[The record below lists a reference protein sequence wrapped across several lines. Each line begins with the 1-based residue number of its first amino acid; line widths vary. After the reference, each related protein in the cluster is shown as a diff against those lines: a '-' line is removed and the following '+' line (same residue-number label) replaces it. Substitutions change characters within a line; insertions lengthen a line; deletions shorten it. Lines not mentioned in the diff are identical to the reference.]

1 MNREKTGI
9 NTAMN
14 RPQPIT
20 CKSSYLTLRDG
31 VRLAASVWL
40 DKQAINHSGPRPAI
54 VTTTRYWRMS
64 AFEDDKP
71 EYQLYYPGAAYYL
84 SRGYSF
90 VAVDA
95 RGTGASFGCRE
106 GEIAPTEV
114 EDIGEVIDWVAAQ
127 DWCDGRVATEGT
139 SYTAG
144 TTLYSLV
151 TAPGALKLGVCR
163 APDFDGYRHLLVPGG
178 IVNHWFI
185 DAWGE
190 TTAALD
196 QNNVELLLA
205 KGYMPPPTGGA
216 DNLLGVRPVDDD
228 SEGVLLAQ
236 ATKEH
241 RSNFN
246 VAGQE
251 ATLVYIDNVL
261 TDLHRSF
268 YDADYQQKIEQS
280 GVPLVI
286 RCGWHDAGTQLGALA
301 MFCSFDMPLR
311 VIIDPWN
318 HSGNGLADPFAVGD
332 GTTAGERSFD
342 DVWGSTADWLDLAF
356 NQRTN
361 GNPELPS
368 QNDSEALQTRIVDY
382 FTLGEN
388 RWKSTPEWPLPN
400 TQWQRWYL
408 ATDNQLSRQAP
419 EDQQG
424 SDCYQVDPSAT
435 TGRDNRWFAQA
446 RLKPILFPD
455 RQEEDNKLLVYDTS
469 PLATDTEI
477 TGHPVVS
484 LQLSSSATDGQFFA
498 YLETVDPDGRVR
510 LLTEG
515 QLRGLHRKISDDT
528 PPYKMFGPYHNLM
541 KKDALPMVPGEIT
554 EISFDLFPISV
565 LLKKGQRIRLAI
577 AGADCDVFAPIP
589 GCEAPE
595 LTIQRNSAHV
605 SYLDLPIIPIEAHSS

>member
-1 MNREKTGI
+1 MNREMTGI

-14 RPQPIT
+14 QPQPIT
-20 CKSSYLTLRDG
+20 CESSYLTLRDG

-40 DKQAINHSGPRPAI
+40 DKQAIKHSGPYPAI
-54 VTTTRYWRMS
+54 VTTTRYWRTS
-64 AFEDDKP
+64 AFQGDRP
-71 EYQLYYPGAAYYL
+71 EYQLYYPCAAYYL

-90 VAVDA
+90 VAIDA
-95 RGTGASFGCRE
+95 RGTGASFGYRGAE
-106 GEIAPTEV
+106 MSPTEV
-114 EDIGEVIDWVAAQ
+114 EDIGDVIRWVAEQ
-127 DWCDGRVATEGT
+127 EWCDGRVATEGT
-139 SYTAG
+139 SYTAS

-151 TAPGALKLGVCR
+151 TAPTALKLGVCR
-163 APDFDGYRHLLVPGG
+163 APDFDGYRHLLAPGG

-196 QNNVELLLA
+196 QNNAELLLA
-205 KGYMPPPTGGA
+205 KGYMPPPVGGA

-228 SEGVLLAQ
+228 SGGTLLAQ
-236 ATKEH
+236 AIREH
-241 RSNFN
+241 QANFN
-246 VAGQE
+246 LAGQE
-251 ATLVYIDNVL
+251 STLAYIDNVVY
-261 TDLHRSF
+261 DYHRVF
-268 YDADYQQKIEQS
+268 FDPEYQEKIEQS
-280 GVPLVI
+280 DIPLVI

-301 MFCSFDMPLR
+301 MFCSFNMPLR
-311 VIIDPWN
+311 VTIDPWN
-318 HSGNGLADPFAVGD
+318 HSGNGRADPFAGGD

-342 DVWGSTADWLDLAF
+342 DVWGSTADWLDIAF
-356 NQRTN
+356 GQNN
-361 GNPELPS
+361 GKT
-368 QNDSEALQTRIVDY
+368 ALQVSNQGIPALHSRVVDY
-382 FTLGEN
+382 YTLGEN
-388 RWKSTPEWPLPN
+388 RWKSTPVWPLPN

-408 ATDNQLSRQAP
+408 ASNHQLSQKALSDAP
-419 EDQQG
+419 GCDV
-424 SDCYQVDPSAT
+424 YQVDPLTT

-455 RQEEDNKLLVYDTS
+455 RREEDKKLLVYDTP
-469 PLATDTEI
+469 PLGADTEI

-515 QLRGLHRKISDDT
+515 QLRGLHRKISDQT
-528 PPYKMFGPYHNLM
+528 PPYRMFGPYHSLM
-541 KKDALPMVPGEIT
+541 KKDAMPMVPGEIT

-595 LTIQRNSAHV
+595 LTIQRTSVHA
-605 SYLDLPIIPIEAHSS
+605 SYLDLPIIPIEEH